1 MTGCEEC
8 VFDEKKAFEEP
19 CCYCNWGMGPGDTLA
34 PPTRGVP
41 KEGPFGGGGARPGK
55 PELPGAG
62 TGSLL
67 EGILANRAKTHGD
80 FGIHAACTQD
90 LKRMAKSWMKAA
102 GKNGLDNDKQEALD
116 MIFHKVGRIVAGD
129 PDTEDH
135 WRDIAGYA
143 TLVADRCKVS

>member
-1 MTGCEEC
+1 MGTEVDYNCHTCKYEGLPISAEVCTTC
-8 VFDEKKAFEEP
+8 ASVGRG
-19 CCYCNWGMGPGDTLA
+19 NWE
-34 PPTRGVP
+34 P
-41 KEGPFGGGGARPGK
+41 KEDRPG
-55 PELPGAG
+55 A
-62 TGSLL
+62 GSLL
-67 EGILANRAKTHGD
+67 EGILADRAKTHGD

-90 LKRMAKSWMKAA
+90 LKRMAKSWMNAA